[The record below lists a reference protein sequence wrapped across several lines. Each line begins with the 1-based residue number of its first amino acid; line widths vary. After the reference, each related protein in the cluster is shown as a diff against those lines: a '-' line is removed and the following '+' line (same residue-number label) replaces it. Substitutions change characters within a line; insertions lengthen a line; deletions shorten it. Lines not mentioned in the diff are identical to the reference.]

1 MPASLLQ
8 EIQQTRPFASAG
20 EEALLNLVRTARV
33 AEDALD
39 LTLRPSGISGAQYN
53 VLRIL
58 RGAGSAGLGRNAI
71 RDRLVGRMPD
81 VTRLL
86 DRLEE
91 AGLVRRER
99 DTDDRRCV
107 PTFITRLGLALLD
120 ELDEPLAAMGQSLT
134 GRLTDVQLRT
144 LSDLLTAMRQRD

>member
-1 MPASLLQ
+1 MPTSLLE
-8 EIQQTRPFASAG
+8 EIQQSKPFASAG

-33 AEDALD
+33 AEDRLE
-39 LTLRPSGISGAQYN
+39 LTLKPYGISGAQYN

-86 DRLEE
+86 DRLEQ

-107 PTFITRLGLALLD
+107 PTFITPRGLALLD
-120 ELDEPLAAMGQSLT
+120 ELDAPLAAMRQSFAD
-134 GRLTDVQLRT
+134 RLTEAQLRT
-144 LSDLLTAMRQRD
+144 LSELLTALRQRD